1 MAIAQ
6 KLPPGYRRVND
17 AFTFRRPQSRTVTR
31 RFLLLAALV
40 AGCARGQSDYMPE
53 APIPE
58 APLSAFAATRMI
70 VLPVQSVRS
79 NDSLGW
85 VASAGSSRSMLTT
98 ADSALE
104 AAFRDRGLAPTWAF
118 PTDLERMAGRNPGYV
133 TSPKVIRAGDAVRIM
148 ERRRGAEIPEP
159 AGSQLR
165 TLAGFHDARYAMV
178 PVDLR
183 FQPTTAGRA
192 QPVLRVAVLDVRASR
207 LVWMS
212 EIGGT
217 DSTAYSPELLRA
229 LATHFADLVVAR

>member
-1 MAIAQ
+1 M
-6 KLPPGYRRVND
+6 
-17 AFTFRRPQSRTVTR
+17 TR

-70 VLPVQSVRS
+70 VLPLQSVRS
-79 NDSLGW
+79 TDSLGW
-85 VASAGSSRSMLTT
+85 VASAGGARSVLPV
-98 ADSALE
+98 ADSTLE
-104 AAFRDRGLAPTWAF
+104 AVFRDRGLTPTWAL
-118 PTDLERMAGRNPGYV
+118 PTELERMARNNPGYV
-133 TSPKVIRAGDAVRIM
+133 TSPRAIRAGDAIRVM

-178 PVDLR
+178 PVELR
-183 FQPTTAGRA
+183 FQPTADGRA
-192 QPVLRVAVLDVRASR
+192 QPVLLVAVLDVRSSR

-212 EIGGT
+212 EIGSG
-217 DSTAYSPELLRA
+217 DATAYSPQLLHD
-229 LATHFADLVVAR
+229 LATHFADLIVAR